1 MWTTLWPPVSLAT
14 MGAVLEEG
22 GHQVTIVDCPAQD
35 MDLKDFKNVLFSF
48 RPSLVIWSSGTPS
61 IKSDL
66 GLSRLV
72 KTALPTAR
80 TATFGT
86 HVSALTQ
93 ESMEP
98 FPSLDYVIRNEPELT
113 AKELA
118 TALEEGRGPEGILGL
133 SFRMNN
139 ECVHNSSRPFIQD
152 LDSLPLP
159 AWHLCN
165 LDSYRLPLKG
175 EPFLIVSPLRG
186 CPFSCTFCTSQ
197 TYYGPRLRTKSVERV
212 IEEITYDQERFS
224 TDEFFFWA
232 DTFVVNKSY
241 VEAVSRALVD
251 RGLTVS
257 WACNSR
263 VDTVDRAL
271 LKLMGEA
278 GCWMISYGLESGE
291 QSVLDEA
298 RKGARIEQA
307 FDAVKWTRE
316 AGIKAVGHFILGL
329 PGETPASL
337 EKTISF
343 AKTLDLDLAQFY
355 CAVPFPGSE
364 LYETAK
370 DKGWIKSADFSDF
383 RQDFAVMELP
393 EVTSA
398 DIMRARSRA
407 FRQFYLRPAVI
418 YRTLAMVQGG
428 KTSDFFS
435 SLKEFVKHTLR

>member
-1 MWTTLWPPVSLAT
+1 
-14 MGAVLEEG
+14 
-22 GHQVTIVDCPAQD
+22 
-35 MDLKDFKNVLFSF
+35 
-48 RPSLVIWSSGTPS
+48 
-61 IKSDL
+61 
-66 GLSRLV
+66 
-72 KTALPTAR
+72 
-80 TATFGT
+80 
-86 HVSALTQ
+86 
-93 ESMEP
+93 
-98 FPSLDYVIRNEPELT
+98 
-113 AKELA
+113 
-118 TALEEGRGPEGILGL
+118 
-133 SFRMNN
+133 
-139 ECVHNSSRPFIQD
+139 
-152 LDSLPLP
+152 
-159 AWHLCN
+159 
-165 LDSYRLPLKG
+165 
-175 EPFLIVSPLRG
+175 
-186 CPFSCTFCTSQ
+186 
-197 TYYGPRLRTKSVERV
+197 VERV
-212 IEEITYDQERFS
+212 IEEITYDQQRFS

-232 DTFVVNKSY
+232 DTFVVSKSY
-241 VEAVSRALVD
+241 VEGVSRALVD

-271 LKLMGEA
+271 LKLMAEA

-298 RKGARIEQA
+298 RKGTRIEQA

-343 AKTLDLDLAQFY
+343 AKALDLDLAQFY

-428 KTSDFFS
+428 RTSDLFS